1 MRVATNNTSI
11 LIHRMD
17 QLHGQTRT
25 ASTESRAYAV
35 CQNEMTVSF
44 GCQFQLNFDAI
55 LEFAIT
61 SDLWIIGEQCE

>member
-44 GCQFQLNFDAI
+44 GCI
-55 LEFAIT
+55 LEFAVT
-61 SDLWIIGEQCE
+61 SDLWIIDQQCE